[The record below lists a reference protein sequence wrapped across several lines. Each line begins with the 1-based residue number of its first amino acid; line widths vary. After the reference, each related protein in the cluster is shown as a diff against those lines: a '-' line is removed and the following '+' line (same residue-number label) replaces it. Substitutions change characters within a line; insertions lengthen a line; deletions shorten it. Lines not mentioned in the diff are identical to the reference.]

1 MEYQNKIYVN
11 IMKTIIEIKTV
22 LMQLSSNSV

>member
-22 LMQLSSNSV
+22 VMQLSRNSV